1 MFTDPFFLDG
11 VGVNAIEVHGHGT
24 ASAEGVATDVA
35 FGVAKVVEA
44 NLASR
49 LFEGGVDVLGSYGAP
64 GGEKGVFE
72 TEEACGWGAVIAE
85 DVVDTAGQ
93 GVDGTVD
100 GASAFL
106 VDALALDTVFLVRHS
121 NGGFR
126 SSEEGRQW

>member
-1 MFTDPFFLDG
+1 M
-11 VGVNAIEVHGHGT
+11 
-24 ASAEGVATDVA
+24 
-35 FGVAKVVEA
+35 
-44 NLASR
+44 
-49 LFEGGVDVLGSYGAP
+49 
-64 GGEKGVFE
+64 
-72 TEEACGWGAVIAE
+72 
-85 DVVDTAGQ
+85 DTAGQ